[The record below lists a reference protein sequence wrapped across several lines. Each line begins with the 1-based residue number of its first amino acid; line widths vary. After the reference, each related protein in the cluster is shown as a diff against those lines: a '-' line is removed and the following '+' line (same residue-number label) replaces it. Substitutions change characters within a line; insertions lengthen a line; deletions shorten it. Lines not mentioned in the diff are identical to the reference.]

1 MASLKHCFHDRRRQE
16 CTGQDVADVALIET
30 GGGSDGSLVLESSEV
45 NSRVSKATAESTIL
59 SSMDPK
65 FLYLTATGWT
75 AIATIGNL
83 ASLLVLAFFNIRY
96 EGAMKKQVQAS
107 MRQANASE
115 QTLLELQRRYEA
127 DICMQERT
135 AFLTLR
141 ETVSNAQLW
150 AKEVLRLPNNQEV
163 ALKPLNWDQLVGY
176 VAAQHPLLLSG
187 LANITIEL
195 NTLENDLRRFV
206 TIDPDNGPP
215 TLSALSSKLKGQLLT
230 FVDHVLGWEQKLRNS
245 GRPA

>member
-1 MASLKHCFHDRRRQE
+1 MDPTFLHLS
-16 CTGQDVADVALIET
+16 
-30 GGGSDGSLVLESSEV
+30 
-45 NSRVSKATAESTIL
+45 ATA
-59 SSMDPK
+59 
-65 FLYLTATGWT
+65 WT

-96 EGAMKKQVQAS
+96 LEVMKRQDKAFI
-107 MRQANASE
+107 RQANASE

-127 DICMQERT
+127 DIAMQERT

-150 AKEVLRLPNNQEV
+150 AKEVLRLPNHQEV
-163 ALKPLNWDQLVGY
+163 ALKPVGWDQLVGY
-176 VAAQHPLLLSG
+176 VAAQHPLLVTG

-195 NTLENDLRRFV
+195 NTLESDLRRFV
-206 TIDPDNGPP
+206 TTDPNNGPP
-215 TLSALSSKLKGQLLT
+215 NLSALSSKLKGQLLT

>member
-1 MASLKHCFHDRRRQE
+1 MDPTTDC
-16 CTGQDVADVALIET
+16 
-30 GGGSDGSLVLESSEV
+30 
-45 NSRVSKATAESTIL
+45 TIL
-59 SSMDPK
+59 STMDPT
-65 FLYLTATGWT
+65 FLNLSATAWT

-96 EGAMKKQVQAS
+96 LEVMKRQDRAFI
-107 MRQANASE
+107 RQADASE
-115 QTLLELQRRYEA
+115 KTLLELQRRYEA
-127 DICMQERT
+127 DIAMQERT

-150 AKEVLRLPNNQEV
+150 AKEVLRLPNHQEV
-163 ALKPLNWDQLVGY
+163 ALKPVHWDQLVGY
-176 VAAQHPLLLSG
+176 VAAQHPLLVSG

-195 NTLENDLRRFV
+195 NTLESDLRRFV
-206 TIDPDNGPP
+206 TIDPNNVPP
-215 TLSALSSKLKGQLLT
+215 NLSALSSKLKGQLLT

>member
-1 MASLKHCFHDRRRQE
+1 
-16 CTGQDVADVALIET
+16 
-30 GGGSDGSLVLESSEV
+30 
-45 NSRVSKATAESTIL
+45 
-59 SSMDPK
+59 MDPK
-65 FLYLTATGWT
+65 FLHLTATGWT

-96 EGAMKKQVQAS
+96 LAVMKKQDQAFI
-107 MRQANASE
+107 RQANASE
-115 QTLLELQRRYEA
+115 QTLAELQRRYEA

-135 AFLTLR
+135 AFMTLR

-150 AKEVLRLPNNQEV
+150 AQEVLRLPNHQDV
-163 ALKPLNWDQLVGY
+163 ALKPVNWDQLVRY
-176 VAAQHPLLLSG
+176 VAAQHPLLVSG
-187 LANITIEL
+187 VANITIEL

-206 TIDPDNGPP
+206 TIDPDNRPSD
-215 TLSALSSKLKGQLLT
+215 LSAIASKLKERLLT

>member
-1 MASLKHCFHDRRRQE
+1 MDPTFLHLS
-16 CTGQDVADVALIET
+16 
-30 GGGSDGSLVLESSEV
+30 
-45 NSRVSKATAESTIL
+45 ATA
-59 SSMDPK
+59 
-65 FLYLTATGWT
+65 WT

-96 EGAMKKQVQAS
+96 LEVMKRQDRAFI
-107 MRQANASE
+107 RQANASE

-127 DICMQERT
+127 DIAMQERT

-150 AKEVLRLPNNQEV
+150 AKEVLRLPNHQEV
-163 ALKPLNWDQLVGY
+163 SLKPVNWDQLVGY
-176 VAAQHPLLLSG
+176 VAAQHPLLVSG

-195 NTLENDLRRFV
+195 NTLESDLRRFV
-206 TIDPDNGPP
+206 AIDPNNVPP
-215 TLSALSSKLKGQLLT
+215 SLSALSSKLKGQLLT

>member
-1 MASLKHCFHDRRRQE
+1 MDP
-16 CTGQDVADVALIET
+16 TADC
-30 GGGSDGSLVLESSEV
+30 
-45 NSRVSKATAESTIL
+45 TIL
-59 SSMDPK
+59 STMDPT
-65 FLYLTATGWT
+65 FLHLSATAWT

-96 EGAMKKQVQAS
+96 LEVMKRQDKAFI
-107 MRQANASE
+107 RQADASE

-127 DICMQERT
+127 DIAMQERT

-150 AKEVLRLPNNQEV
+150 AKEVLRLPNHQEV
-163 ALKPLNWDQLVGY
+163 ALKPVNWDQLVGY
-176 VAAQHPLLLSG
+176 VAAQHPLLVSG

-195 NTLENDLRRFV
+195 NTLESDLRRFV
-206 TIDPDNGPP
+206 TIDPNNVPP
-215 TLSALSSKLKGQLLT
+215 NLSALSSKLKGQLLT

>member
-1 MASLKHCFHDRRRQE
+1 MDPTTDC
-16 CTGQDVADVALIET
+16 
-30 GGGSDGSLVLESSEV
+30 
-45 NSRVSKATAESTIL
+45 TIL
-59 SSMDPK
+59 STMDPT
-65 FLYLTATGWT
+65 FLNLSATAWT

-96 EGAMKKQVQAS
+96 LEVMKRQDKAFI
-107 MRQANASE
+107 RQANASE

-127 DICMQERT
+127 DIAMQERT

-150 AKEVLRLPNNQEV
+150 AKEVLRLPNHQGV
-163 ALKPLNWDQLVGY
+163 ALKPVGWDQLVGY
-176 VAAQHPLLLSG
+176 VAAQHPLLVSG

-195 NTLENDLRRFV
+195 NTLESDLRRFV
-206 TIDPDNGPP
+206 TIDPNNVPP
-215 TLSALSSKLKGQLLT
+215 NLSALSSKLKGQLLT